1 MPRIVMVRHGRATGG
16 WDDDP
21 DPGLD
26 ELGQQ
31 QASAVADSLGFG
43 TTFWEPGAE
52 SGPKMLVS
60 SPLRRC
66 QETAAVLAT
75 RWSVPVAVASRVA
88 EIPSPDGVPLNDRV
102 GWLREACK
110 GAWSALGPRYQ
121 AYRDDVAAYLLSL
134 TEDTIVFSHFI
145 AINAAI
151 GAATGDDRV
160 VITRL
165 DNTSC
170 TVFDHHGTTLQL
182 VEAGSEAE
190 TLFR

>member
-1 MPRIVMVRHGRATGG
+1 MPRLVLVRHGRATGG

-31 QASAVADSLGFG
+31 QAIAVAGRLATGS
-43 TTFWEPGAE
+43 PVAI
-52 SGPKMLVS
+52 VS

-66 QETAAVLAT
+66 RETAASLAKI
-75 RWSVPVAVASRVA
+75 WSAQILIEARVA
-88 EIPSPDGVPLNDRV
+88 ELPSPVGVPLNDRV
-102 GWLREACK
+102 GWLREACS
-110 GAWSALGPRYQ
+110 GTWVGLGPRYQ
-121 AYRDDVAAYLLSL
+121 SYRDDVAAFLLTL

-160 VITRL
+160 VIHSL

-170 TVFDHHGTTLQL
+170 STFEHDGSTLRL
-182 VEAGSEAE
+182 VEAGAVAE

>member
-1 MPRIVMVRHGRATGG
+1 MPRLVLVRHGRATGG

-26 ELGQQ
+26 ELGQGQ
-31 QASAVADSLGFG
+31 AVAVAGRLATGS
-43 TTFWEPGAE
+43 PVAI
-52 SGPKMLVS
+52 VS

-66 QETAAVLAT
+66 QETAASLAKT
-75 RWSVPVAVASRVA
+75 WSAQIVIEARVA
-88 EIPSPDGVPLNDRV
+88 ELPSPVGVPLNDRV
-102 GWLREACK
+102 GWLREACR
-110 GAWSALGPRYQ
+110 GTWSELGPRYQ
-121 AYRDDVAAYLLSL
+121 SYRDELAAFLLSL

-160 VITRL
+160 VIHSL

-170 TVFDHHGTTLQL
+170 TILEHSGSTLRL
-182 VEAGSEAE
+182 VEAGAEAE

>member
-1 MPRIVMVRHGRATGG
+1 MPRLVLVRHGRATGG

-31 QASAVADSLGFG
+31 QAVTVGARLATGSPVAI
-43 TTFWEPGAE
+43 
-52 SGPKMLVS
+52 VS

-66 QETAAVLAT
+66 RETAAPLAT
-75 RWSVPVAVASRVA
+75 TWSTSVTIEPRVA
-88 EIPSPDGVPLNDRV
+88 ELPSPEGVPLNDRV
-102 GWLREACK
+102 GWLRNACQ
-110 GAWSALGPRYQ
+110 GTWSDLGPRYQ
-121 AYRDDVAAYLLSL
+121 SYRDDMAGFLLTL
-134 TEDTIVFSHFI
+134 TDDTVVFSHFI

-151 GAATGDDRV
+151 GAATEDDRV
-160 VITRL
+160 VIHSL

-170 TVFDHHGTTLQL
+170 TIFETSGSTLRL
-182 VEAGSEAE
+182 VEVGTVAE

>member
-1 MPRIVMVRHGRATGG
+1 MPRIIMVRHGRATGG
-16 WDDDP
+16 WDDHP

-31 QASAVADSLGFG
+31 QARAIAERLSA
-43 TTFWEPGAE
+43 
-52 SGPKMLVS
+52 GPPTAVVS

-66 QETAAVLAT
+66 QETAVPLAT
-75 RWSVPVAVASRVA
+75 LWSADVTLEARVA
-88 EIPSPDGVPLNDRV
+88 EIPSPVGLPSDNRV

-110 GAWSALGPRYQ
+110 GTWGELAGPYL
-121 AYRDDVAAYLLSL
+121 AYRADVAAYLVAL

-151 GAATGDDRV
+151 GVATGDDRV
-160 VITRL
+160 VIASL

-170 TVFDHHGTTLQL
+170 TIFEHDGATLRL
-182 VEAGSEAE
+182 VEAGTEAE

>member
-1 MPRIVMVRHGRATGG
+1 MPRIIMVRHGRATGG

-26 ELGQQ
+26 ELGQRQ
-31 QASAVADSLGFG
+31 AVAVAGRLAVGSSV
-43 TTFWEPGAE
+43 AI
-52 SGPKMLVS
+52 VS

-66 QETAAVLAT
+66 RETAAPLAET
-75 RWSVPVAVASRVA
+75 WSVQVAIEPRVA
-88 EIPSPDGVPLNDRV
+88 ELPSPVGVPLNDRV
-102 GWLREACK
+102 GWLREACS
-110 GAWSALGPRYQ
+110 GTWAALGPLYQ
-121 AYRDDVAAYLLSL
+121 SYRDDVAACLLL
-134 TEDTIVFSHFI
+134 LGEDSIVFSHFI

-160 VITRL
+160 VIHSL

-170 TVFDHHGTTLQL
+170 TIFEHDGSTLRL
-182 VEAGSEAE
+182 VEAGAEAE

>member
-1 MPRIVMVRHGRATGG
+1 MPRLVLVRHGRATGG

-31 QASAVADSLGFG
+31 QALAI
-43 TTFWEPGAE
+43 AE
-52 SGPKMLVS
+52 RLSSGPPIALVS

-66 QETAAVLAT
+66 QETAAQLAT
-75 RWSVPVAVASRVA
+75 LWSAEVTLEARVA
-88 EIPSPDGVPLNDRV
+88 ELPSPVGVPLNDRV

-110 GAWSALGPRYQ
+110 GTWSELGPRYQ
-121 AYRDDVAAYLLSL
+121 SYRDELAGFLLSL

-160 VITRL
+160 VIHSL

-170 TVFDHHGTTLQL
+170 TILEHNGSTLRL
-182 VEAGSEAE
+182 VEAGAEAE

>member
-1 MPRIVMVRHGRATGG
+1 MPRLVLVRHGRATGG

-31 QASAVADSLGFG
+31 QAFAVAGRLATSA
-43 TTFWEPGAE
+43 PVAI
-52 SGPKMLVS
+52 VS

-66 QETAAVLAT
+66 RETAAPLAEA
-75 RWSVPVAVASRVA
+75 WSAQIAIELRVA
-88 EIPSPDGVPLNDRV
+88 ELPSPVGVPLHDRV

-110 GAWSALGPRYQ
+110 GTWSELGSRYQ
-121 AYRDDVAAYLLSL
+121 SYRDELAAFLLSL

-160 VITRL
+160 VIHSL

-170 TVFDHHGTTLQL
+170 TILENNGSTLRL
-182 VEAGSEAE
+182 VEAGAEAE

>member
-1 MPRIVMVRHGRATGG
+1 MPRLVLVRHGRATGG

-31 QASAVADSLGFG
+31 QAFAVARRLA
-43 TTFWEPGAE
+43 TGA
-52 SGPKMLVS
+52 PVAIVS

-66 QETAAVLAT
+66 RETAAPLAKT
-75 RWSVPVAVASRVA
+75 WSAHVTIEARVA
-88 EIPSPDGVPLNDRV
+88 ELPSPEGVPLNDRV
-102 GWLREACK
+102 GWLRSACQ
-110 GAWSALGPRYQ
+110 GTWSELGSRYQ
-121 AYRDDVAAYLLSL
+121 SYSDELAALLLSL

-160 VITRL
+160 VIHSL

-170 TVFDHHGTTLQL
+170 TIFEHDGSTLRL
-182 VEAGSEAE
+182 VEAGAEAE

>member
-1 MPRIVMVRHGRATGG
+1 MPRLVLVRHGRATGG

-26 ELGQQ
+26 ELGQRQ
-31 QASAVADSLGFG
+31 AVAVAGRLARGL
-43 TTFWEPGAE
+43 PVVI
-52 SGPKMLVS
+52 VS

-66 QETAAVLAT
+66 RETAAPLAET
-75 RWSVPVAVASRVA
+75 WSAHVAIEARVA
-88 EIPSPDGVPLNDRV
+88 ELPSPVGVPLNDRV
-102 GWLREACK
+102 GWLREACS
-110 GAWSALGPRYQ
+110 GTWAALGPRYQ
-121 AYRDDVAAYLLSL
+121 SYRDEVAACLLSRG
-134 TEDTIVFSHFI
+134 EDTIVFSHFI

-160 VITRL
+160 VIHSL

-170 TVFDHHGTTLQL
+170 TIFEHDGVTLRL
-182 VEAGSEAE
+182 VESGAEAE

>member
-1 MPRIVMVRHGRATGG
+1 MPRLVLVRHGRATGG

-26 ELGQQ
+26 ELGEQ
-31 QASAVADSLGFG
+31 QAVAVAGRLALGS
-43 TTFWEPGAE
+43 PVAI
-52 SGPKMLVS
+52 VS

-66 QETAAVLAT
+66 RETAAPLAT
-75 RWSVPVAVASRVA
+75 AWSTSVAIEPRVA
-88 EIPSPDGVPLNDRV
+88 ELPSPEGVPFNDRV
-102 GWLREACK
+102 GWLRNACQ
-110 GAWSALGPRYQ
+110 GTWSDLGPRYQ
-121 AYRDDVAAYLLSL
+121 SYRNDVAGFLLSL

-151 GAATGDDRV
+151 GAATEDDRV
-160 VITRL
+160 VIHSL

-170 TVFDHHGTTLQL
+170 TIFEHDGNTLRL
-182 VEAGSEAE
+182 VEVGPVAE

>member
-1 MPRIVMVRHGRATGG
+1 MPHLVLVRHGRATGG

-26 ELGQQ
+26 ELGQRQ
-31 QASAVADSLGFG
+31 AVAVASRLATGS
-43 TTFWEPGAE
+43 PVAI
-52 SGPKMLVS
+52 VS

-66 QETAAVLAT
+66 RETAAALAT
-75 RWSVPVAVASRVA
+75 TWSAQVTIEPRVA
-88 EIPSPDGVPLNDRV
+88 ELPSPVGVPLNDRV
-102 GWLREACK
+102 GWLRDACS
-110 GAWSALGPRYQ
+110 GTWAALGPRYQ
-121 AYRDDVAAYLLSL
+121 SYRDELAAFLLTL

-151 GAATGDDRV
+151 GVATEDDRV
-160 VITRL
+160 VIHSL

-170 TVFDHHGTTLQL
+170 TIFEHDGSTLRL
-182 VEAGSEAE
+182 VEAGAEAE

>member
-1 MPRIVMVRHGRATGG
+1 MPRLVLVRHGRATGG

-26 ELGQQ
+26 HLGRQ
-31 QASAVADSLGFG
+31 QAVAVADRLAAGS
-43 TTFWEPGAE
+43 PVAI
-52 SGPKMLVS
+52 VS

-66 QETAAVLAT
+66 QETAVALAT
-75 RWSVPVAVASRVA
+75 RWSTSVAIEPRVA
-88 EIPSPDGVPLNDRV
+88 EIPSPVGVPLDDRV
-102 GWLREACK
+102 GWLREACA
-110 GAWSALGPRYQ
+110 GTWTELGSRYQ
-121 AYRDDVAAYLLSL
+121 SYRDDVAGCLLSL
-134 TEDTIVFSHFI
+134 AGDTIVFSHFI

-151 GAATGDDRV
+151 GAASGDDRV
-160 VITRL
+160 VIASL

-170 TVFDHHGTTLQL
+170 TVFDHDGVTLRL